1 MNYYVFDITPLP
13 DTFGTG
19 QYSTENNEILTVFLG
34 ELPFETFED
43 TETGLKAYI
52 QEKEL
57 TEKVEKQ
64 VSRLAKKHGF
74 SFTKTFILYQNWNVL
89 WESNFEAIKVDDF
102 VGLRADFHPPTVHRT
117 PDGEGVQFDLV
128 INPKMAFGTGHHETT
143 YMMMQLMREVDFKG
157 KKVLDYGC
165 GTGILAILASKLE
178 AKTIEAV
185 DIEYP
190 AYENTIENCAI
201 NNVDNVKAI
210 FGQLHDVE
218 SSGFDV
224 ILANIN
230 RNVILDSLDSLKN
243 RLNTEGGVMLIS
255 GFLIEDENVLLEA
268 LSKYN
273 FTVKNKLHKRIWLCM
288 RLE

>member
-1 MNYYVFDITPLP
+1 MNYYVFEITPP
-13 DTFGTG
+13 
-19 QYSTENNEILTVFLG
+19 QYSIENNEILTVFLG

-52 QEKEL
+52 QEREL
-57 TEKVEKQ
+57 TENVEKK

-74 SFTKTFILYQNWNVL
+74 TFTKTFIAYQNWNVL

-102 VGLRADFHPPTVHRT
+102 VGLRADFHPPT
-117 PDGEGVQFDLV
+117 EGVQFDLV

-165 GTGILAILASKLE
+165 GTGILAILASKLK

-210 FGQLHDVE
+210 FGQLQDVK
-218 SSGFDV
+218 SSDFDV

-243 RLNTEGGVMLIS
+243 RLNTEGGIILIS

-288 RLE
+288 RLQ

>member
-13 DTFGTG
+13 DSFGAG

-43 TETGLKAYI
+43 TVTGLKAYI

-57 TEKVEKQ
+57 TDKVEKKL
-64 VSRLAKKHGF
+64 SRLAKKHGF
-74 SFTKTFILYQNWNVL
+74 NFNKTFIAYQNWNVL
-89 WESNFEAIKVDDF
+89 WEANFEPIRVDDF
-102 VGLRADFHPPTVHRT
+102 VGLRADFHPPT
-117 PDGEGVQFDLV
+117 EGVQFDLV

-143 YMMMQLMREVDFKG
+143 YMMMQLMREIDFKG

-201 NNVDNVKAI
+201 NKVDNVKAI
-210 FGQLHDVE
+210 FGQLQDVE
-218 SSGFDV
+218 SSDFDI

-243 RLNTEGGVMLIS
+243 RLNTEGGVILIS

-268 LSKYN
+268 LNKYN

-288 RLE
+288 LLE